1 MTTDQVAAW
10 MRAHGVDESIIRDE
24 ANYIATAYADP
35 DENPLAVLEASL
47 PGYLQRSASGRDYS
61 TDEGDPEVQT
71 TTSMGTFTAP
81 YRPPGQDIPPPVI
94 VPAGWTIRPPTPAPT
109 LPPVSM
115 TAPVPFDPGLPPV
128 GPLAAGVGGMSPI
141 VLLGL
146 AAAAWYAFQ

>member
-1 MTTDQVAAW
+1 MMTVDQVADW

-24 ANYIATAYADP
+24 ATYIATAYADP

-61 TDEGDPEVQT
+61 TDEGDPAVT
-71 TTSMGTFTAP
+71 TTGTQGSYTAP
-81 YRPPGQDIPPPVI
+81 YREPGVDLPPPV
-94 VPAGWTIRPPTPAPT
+94 VLPSGWTIRPPTAAAP
-109 LPPVSM
+109 LPPVS
-115 TAPVPFDPGLPPV
+115 PVPGLMPFDPGLPP
-128 GPLAAGVGGMSPI
+128 LQTAGVGGMSPL